1 MDRVMRHAGNF
12 QNNAFSRAPWLS
24 REIAATVSL
33 SAPLV
38 IANLATS
45 AMTTT
50 DIMMLGWLSP
60 QALAAGALGYN
71 LYFPLLVFGLGLVGA
86 SAPIV
91 ARMVGADPH
100 DLEGP
105 RRAAHQAFFT
115 CFILALPVWI
125 VLWN

>member
-38 IANLATS
+38 IANLAS
-45 AMTTT
+45 SLMTTT

-60 QALAAGALGYN
+60 EALAAGALGYN
-71 LYFPLLVFGLGLVGA
+71 LYFPLLLFGIGLISAA
-86 SAPIV
+86 SPIV
-91 ARMVGADPH
+91 ARTVGANPD
-100 DLEGP
+100 DLSGP
-105 RRAAHQAFFT
+105 RRATQQS
-115 CFILALPVWI
+115 ILSAV
-125 VLWN
+125 VLV